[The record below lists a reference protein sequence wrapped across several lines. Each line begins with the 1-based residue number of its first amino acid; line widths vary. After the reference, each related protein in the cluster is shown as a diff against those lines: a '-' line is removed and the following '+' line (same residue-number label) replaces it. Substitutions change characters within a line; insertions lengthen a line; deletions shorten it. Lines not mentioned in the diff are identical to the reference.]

1 MVLPKNAEH
10 ACCIV
15 SFFHF
20 HEARAVLQYNGVKT
34 NISPRVL
41 HHAENIVNN
50 PLWVRWKKTAFTV
63 ERVLAVCQARHDVGL
78 LASLRGQRQRRTD
91 TGVRCPREEDP
102 RVPVARR
109 RAVVP
114 TLSTWI

>member
-1 MVLPKNAEH
+1 MRAALYP
-10 ACCIV
+10 
-15 SFFHF
+15 FFHF

-41 HHAENIVNN
+41 YHAENIMNN
-50 PLWVRWKKTAFTV
+50 PLLLHRDHSFHGQNVH
-63 ERVLAVCQARHDVGL
+63 AVCQARRDVGL
-78 LASLRGQRQRRTD
+78 LASLRGHSRGAD
-91 TGVRCPREEDP
+91 TGASCPREEDP

-114 TLSTWI
+114 TLSGQI